1 MSEKIKDLLI
11 KFVEALPLEWFL
23 SILGCLILVCL
34 VLVFFIIKLLMA
46 KGQQDQTVENLKEKV
61 KDLNIKVSN
70 AESKIASLDSQMDSL
85 KKQSDSLLRI
95 IISQKNQSE

>member
-11 KFVEALPLEWFL
+11 KFVEDLPFEWFIG
-23 SILGCLILVCL
+23 ILGGLFILCL
-34 VLVFFIIKLLMA
+34 VLFLFILKLLMG
-46 KGQQDQTVENLKEKV
+46 KGQQDQTVKNLKEKV

-85 KKQSDSLLRI
+85 KKDSESLLRI